1 MFCFLLFVIIFLQL
15 NYLLMKELFMKNEME
30 QNIIDLKRRSML
42 KNSIFGLT
50 AVVAASIIA
59 PNAVYAADDLP
70 VLTEADPMAMGLGYK
85 LDATTVDKAKQAK
98 YEAGQSCG
106 SCALFTATKDGAGT
120 CTIFTG
126 KLVNDKAWCSAY
138 AKKA

>member
-1 MFCFLLFVIIFLQL
+1 MFCFLILAIIWLQL
-15 NYLLMKELFMKNEME
+15 NLLTKELFMKNEME

-59 PNAVYAADDLP
+59 PNAVYADDLP
-70 VLTEADPMAMGLGYK
+70 VLTEDDPIAMGLGFK